1 MRAEGEQRPAEL
13 VRVRVQPG
21 AAREGLKV
29 DGDAL
34 RVQVTARALEGR
46 ANRAVCRL
54 VAAALEV
61 APGRVVLV
69 RGERSRDKWL
79 RVEGM
84 SARVAVD
91 RLRGKAYNSKGQAD
105 EGASSGGGSSERR
118 RSVRAAR
125 NPSAK
130 IPPEGGGEGQ

>member
-1 MRAEGEQRPAEL
+1 M
-13 VRVRVQPG
+13 RVRVQPG
-21 AAREGLKV
+21 AVREGLKA
-29 DGDAL
+29 DGDVL
-34 RVQVTARALEGR
+34 RVQVTARAVEGR

-54 VAAALEV
+54 VAAALRV

-79 RVEGM
+79 RVEGLDPG
-84 SARVAVD
+84 VVVD

-105 EGASSGGGSSERR
+105 EGASSGGGSPERR
-118 RSVRAAR
+118 RPVRAVR